1 MQFCSD
7 MWKAYL
13 NVIAERAGQAIHILD
28 RFHIVAHLNKAIDQV
43 RAQEARKMKE
53 DGYEPVLTNSR
64 WCLLKKPENLTEKQ
78 ETKLNDLLQLNLKTI
93 RSYLL
98 KEDFQQL
105 WAYSSRFWAGRFV
118 DKWCTRAMRSKIDPM
133 KKVAKQVRKHK
144 ELMLNWFEANG
155 ELSSG
160 IVEGFNNK
168 AKLTMRKAY
177 GYKSPELLKIS
188 LYHALGDLP
197 MPKTTHRFF

>member
-1 MQFCSD
+1 
-7 MWKAYL
+7 
-13 NVIAERAGQAIHILD
+13 VIAERAGQAIHILD

>member
-1 MQFCSD
+1 